1 VRVWAARGQVF
12 VTLVVTVLLVSG
24 VSLRTL
30 ETCLHLIPSAN
41 YSMCHIYSN
50 TTVPGEVP

>member
-1 VRVWAARGQVF
+1 MVRQVF
-12 VTLVVTVLLVSG
+12 VALVVTVLLVSG

-41 YSMCHIYSN
+41 HTMCSIYKN
-50 TTVPGEVP
+50 TTIPGDVP